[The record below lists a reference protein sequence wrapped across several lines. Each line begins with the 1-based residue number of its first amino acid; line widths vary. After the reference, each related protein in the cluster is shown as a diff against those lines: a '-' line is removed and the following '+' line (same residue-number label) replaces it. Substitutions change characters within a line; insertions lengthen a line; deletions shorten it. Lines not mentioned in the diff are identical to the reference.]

1 MKKQGHIP
9 ETNEW
14 LLVIK
19 KKEYLGG
26 SKCISVY
33 ALYIYSLL
41 LTGSHKT
48 TFTCSKKKEYLSL
61 KINLQ
66 RWNHTIFHQW
76 MYIRHIRFSGGFHLI
91 FC

>member
-1 MKKQGHIP
+1 MKKHGHIP

-14 LLVIK
+14 LLVI

-41 LTGSHKT
+41 LNEKTGSHKR
-48 TFTCSKKKEYLSL
+48 TFTCSKKKEYLSI
-61 KINLQ
+61 KINL
-66 RWNHTIFHQW
+66 
-76 MYIRHIRFSGGFHLI
+76 
-91 FC
+91 

>member
-9 ETNEW
+9 ESNEW

-19 KKEYLGG
+19 KEYLGS

-41 LTGSHKT
+41 LNEKTGSHKKR

-61 KINLQ
+61 KINL
-66 RWNHTIFHQW
+66 
-76 MYIRHIRFSGGFHLI
+76 
-91 FC
+91 